1 MRILGRT
8 AFNLAGIAFSA
19 LAAVQ
24 VAYASI
30 GTTVAVIQQATAQRQ
45 AIVRTLEV
53 GGDVFVGDLLKSGP
67 IGLAQLVFQ
76 DDTRLVVG
84 PNSALRIDTYL
95 LRNQDTV
102 KDLSISALRGS
113 FRFLSGH
120 SPSKSYE
127 ITTANATIGVRGT
140 AFDISSRPDGTGILT
155 YKGTVV
161 VCNRLKKCG
170 NVDRGELFDVA
181 SNGDVREIKDPA
193 AKRAYIKQHFPFA
206 LDQSLLMALFQV
218 DNSILRGR
226 GNQPRA
232 GSPG

>member
-8 AFNLAGIAFSA
+8 TFNLAGIAFCA
-19 LAAVQ
+19 VAAVQ

-45 AIVRTLEV
+45 AIVRTLQV

-84 PNSALRIDTYL
+84 PNSSLRIDTYL

-102 KDLSISALRGS
+102 KNLSISALRGS
-113 FRFLSGH
+113 FRFLSGN
-120 SPSKSYE
+120 SPSKSYQ

-140 AFDISSRPDGTGILT
+140 AFDISSRADGTGILT
-155 YKGTVV
+155 YKGKVV
-161 VCNRLKKCG
+161 VCNLRQKCDSA
-170 NVDRGELFDVA
+170 DRGELFDVG
-181 SNGDVREIKDPA
+181 SNGDVREIKDPSQ
-193 AKRAYIKQHFPFA
+193 KLAYIRKNFPFA
-206 LDQSLLMALFQV
+206 VDQSLLLALFQV